1 MRPDE
6 YLDGAFQRTPEAFH
20 DAVRQTLRTLE
31 REERPVKRKMKW
43 APLLALMLALLATAA
58 VAAYAG
64 RIGGAL
70 EWLTDTAAVNRIV
83 PQAREILKQDV
94 ARTEV
99 NDCVIEL
106 REVVYDGERLAAV
119 YAVRDP
125 RIAQLGRE
133 QDEEGF
139 SPFDL
144 YALENLRTPDVS
156 EGTLYRIAQDFA
168 PGEGA
173 DEVVYSFEAR
183 VKGQGE
189 AFELILPVG
198 CTWGPLEQRLS
209 LTAADAGTHVDF
221 DLPEEARFEGYAAR
235 LTKLRAAALGTYA
248 EVELRFDADTAP
260 ARRQEIV
267 DAWLEGT
274 ILPEGLADVVPGDAD
289 EIAHPTGAQTHADGR
304 VAVSF
309 EGSAREEYPGAMLA
323 APRYGTEAFYEGEE
337 EKLPAPDFHEALRA
351 AGGMGR

>member
-6 YLDGAFQRTPEAFH
+6 YLDGAFHRTPEAFH
-20 DAVRQTLRTLE
+20 DAVRQTLRTLKE
-31 REERPVKRKMKW
+31 EERPVKRKMKW
-43 APLLALMLALLATAA
+43 APLLALLLALLATAA
-58 VAAYAG
+58 VATYAG
-64 RIGGAL
+64 RISGAL

-133 QDEEGF
+133 QDEEGP

-144 YALENLRTPDVS
+144 YAMENLLEPSVS
-156 EGTLYRIAQDFA
+156 EGTLSNLSQDFA

-173 DEVVYSFEAR
+173 DEVVYSFSAR
-183 VKGQGE
+183 VKGQGDTFWME
-189 AFELILPVG
+189 LPVG
-198 CTWGPLEQRLS
+198 CTWGTSEQRLL
-209 LTAADAGTHVDF
+209 LTAEDAGTHVDF
-221 DLPEEARFEGYAAR
+221 DLPEAARFAGYTAR

-248 EVELRFDADTAP
+248 TVELCFDADADA
-260 ARRQEIV
+260 ARRQEIE

-274 ILPEGLADVVPGDAD
+274 ILPEGLADVVPGDED
-289 EIAHPTGAQTHADGR
+289 EIAHPTGLERLADGR
-304 VAVSF
+304 VLVSF
-309 EGSAREEYPGAMLA
+309 EGSAREEYPKVMLA
-323 APRYGTEAFYEGEE
+323 APRYGAEAFYEGETDE
-337 EKLPAPDFHEALRA
+337 MPAPALDKALRVGEGA
-351 AGGMGR
+351 QR